1 MRQKIAWL
9 IAFGLIT
16 GTLRSFGQERENQ
29 RKIEAFTPAQMKAN
43 WVKFNQDPAFAALLK
58 DAHSKGFYQI
68 LREDASW
75 GYEGELTDA
84 NGRKQHVLFCAYD
97 FYNPKA
103 EKGQGCSMIWKKVGD
118 RLYRAYL
125 IFPEGEKDFDK
136 AMSGAMEWFAEDDAK
151 VQRAHSWGTCFLKC
165 VHTDGTAPGLSVDIK
180 NGKLLVGPS
189 TFKINCSTAC
199 FAGAIVCSGVAAAVA
214 ASGVGVPFAIA
225 ELAVCTGVT
234 CAPCLAACA
243 IGCM

>member
-1 MRQKIAWL
+1 MRQRIAWL
-9 IAFGLIT
+9 IAICLIVC
-16 GTLRSFGQERENQ
+16 TLPSVGQERENP
-29 RKIEAFTPAQMKAN
+29 RKIQTFTAAQMRAN
-43 WVKFNQDPAFAALLK
+43 FAKFTQDAAFGALYK
-58 DAHSKGFYQI
+58 DARSKGFQQI
-68 LREDASW
+68 IREDAMW
-75 GYEGELTDA
+75 GYEGVVTDA
-84 NGRKQHVLFCAYD
+84 QGKEQKIFFCAYD

-103 EKGQGCSMIWKKVGD
+103 SNGQGCSMIWKKVGD

-136 AMSGAMEWFAEDDAK
+136 AMSGAMEWFAEDDGK

-165 VHTDGTAPGLSVDIK
+165 VHTNGTAPGLSVDIK
-180 NGKLLVGPS
+180 NGKLLVGTS
-189 TFKINCSTAC
+189 TFKINCATAC
-199 FAGAIVCSGVAAAVA
+199 FTGAIVCSGVAAVVA
-214 ASGVGVPFAIA
+214 ASTVGVPFAIA